1 MPTEPALGGT
11 LSAGLPQPLWDS
23 RLLGQREP
31 GGEVT
36 TRCGRCGYSP
46 DPERFLVELSGDQ
59 DALPGNGTRRT
70 LALARQGG
78 VSVDLIHEFD
88 LSASLKPPVTFG
100 SRMFLEIAEGKV
112 SGERLNGTLLS
123 GGGDWI
129 TMSSH
134 GWGQIDVR
142 GQMVTGDGAYIYAHY
157 TGLLE
162 LNDKVMN
169 ATASG
174 TATGWNDQ
182 YFRTTPRFETGD
194 ERYSWMTTNLFVAEG
209 HLLAGGVKYR
219 VFRVS

>member
-1 MPTEPALGGT
+1 ME
-11 LSAGLPQPLWDS
+11 
-23 RLLGQREP
+23 
-31 GGEVT
+31 
-36 TRCGRCGYSP
+36 
-46 DPERFLVELSGDQ
+46 LV
-59 DALPGNGTRRT
+59 
-70 LALARQGG
+70 
-78 VSVDLIHEFD
+78 HEFD
-88 LSASLKPPVTFG
+88 LSASLKTAVTFG

-129 TMSSH
+129 ALGSD

-142 GQMVTGDGAYIYAHY
+142 GQIGTDDGAYIYAHY

-162 LNDKVMN
+162 LNDIVMN

-174 TATGWNDQ
+174 TTTDWNDQ

-194 ERYSWMTTNLFVAEG
+194 ERYSWMTMSLFVAEG
-209 HLLAGGVKYR
+209 RLSADGVEYR